1 MANQVLIVDDDPHA
15 LDDSRTILRR
25 EFRVE
30 TACGCRAGLATLHL
44 LGPFAIVISHIRLSG
59 LNGVEFLDRVR
70 ELTPHAV
77 RILLTKNK
85 DLKRAR
91 AAMNEGRIFRYL
103 TTRCRKEVMVSAIR
117 LGLAQY
123 RTNVEAG
130 ELIKEA
136 KERNLCPASQFSQEL
151 FLAHE

>member
-15 LDDSRTILRR
+15 LDESRSILRR
-25 EFRVE
+25 DFRVE

-77 RILLTKNK
+77 RILLTRNK

-91 AAMNEGRIFRYL
+91 TAMNEGRILRYL
-103 TTRCRKEVMVSAIR
+103 TTPCKKEVMVSAIR

-123 RTNVEAG
+123 RENVEAA

-136 KERNLCPASQFSQEL
+136 TERNLNLACQIPQEL
-151 FLAHE
+151 FLAKE